1 MLHSCNAFAL
11 FFALVMARPL
21 GLWFN
26 SSNFQKWWLSRL
38 AGDLVQT
45 LENLEMKKTLVA
57 LAALAATASF
67 AQSFVTL
74 SGRASMDVSTF
85 EAGGTTTATE
95 SYARK
100 VRVADTSS
108 RITFAAQEDLGAGS
122 KAGVYCETG
131 INIDT
136 ANASGQAN
144 TANANTSEW
153 CSREGR
159 LYYGNNL
166 AEIRLGRQNVW
177 WTQGALNQVG
187 SRHMGSDSF
196 TNLQNGGV
204 GVYGVRL
211 ENMVLLNL
219 NGDAG
224 AFAGSQVYAGRMG
237 GATGEGAVA
246 NAAVT
251 ATATATAATSANNV
265 ISNGQYAGFKLAY
278 TQGQIVG
285 MIDYQTS
292 HNSAGTGT
300 TGVTGVSTGNTSSFD
315 RSATKLGLGYKY
327 AGAAS
332 SSIVSAQMWNK
343 KRTDLTAPTTAN
355 VTLTGTGG
363 ILSTTNSGS
372 GKDSGYGI
380 VVEHD
385 LGANR
390 MVVAQWGKANN
401 LKNVSGA
408 EQDGTGATAYTIGFR
423 QALSK
428 RTHVYTAYHTI
439 KNDANINYN
448 MGGGNY
454 TSAAVVGNG
463 AQIKM
468 FALGMQHDF

>member
-1 MLHSCNAFAL
+1 
-11 FFALVMARPL
+11 
-21 GLWFN
+21 
-26 SSNFQKWWLSRL
+26 
-38 AGDLVQT
+38 
-45 LENLEMKKTLVA
+45 
-57 LAALAATASF
+57 
-67 AQSFVTL
+67 
-74 SGRASMDVSTF
+74 MDVSTF

-95 SYARK
+95 SYGRK

-122 KAGVYCETG
+122 RAGVYCETG

-159 LYYGNNL
+159 LYYGNSL
-166 AEIRLGRQNVW
+166 AEVRLGRQNVW

-187 SRHMGSDSF
+187 SRHLGSDSF

-211 ENMVLLNL
+211 ENMAMIHFG
-219 NGDAG
+219 GDAG
-224 AFAGSQVYAGRMG
+224 SFAGSQVYAGRMG
-237 GATGEGAVA
+237 GASGEGAIA
-246 NAAVT
+246 NASGT
-251 ATATATAATSANNV
+251 NLSATAANSV

-285 MIDYQTS
+285 LVDYQTS
-292 HNSAGTGT
+292 HNSAGTAT
-300 TGVTGVSTGNTSSFD
+300 TGVANSATGNTSSFD
-315 RSATKLGLGYKY
+315 RTAVKYGLGYKY

-332 SSIVSAQMWNK
+332 TSIVSAQMWNK
-343 KRTDLTAPTTAN
+343 KRTDLTAPSTAN
-355 VTLTGTGG
+355 VTLAGTAG
-363 ILSTTNSGS
+363 ILSTTNNGS
-372 GKDSGYGI
+372 GKDSGFGF

-385 LGANR
+385 LGKNN
-390 MVVAQWGKANN
+390 MLIAQWGKANN
-401 LKNVSGA
+401 LKNAANVD
-408 EQDGTGATAYTIGFR
+408 QDGTGATAYTIGYR

-428 RTHVYTAYHTI
+428 RTHWYTAYHTI

-448 MGGGNY
+448 MSGGNY

>member
-1 MLHSCNAFAL
+1 MLHLCNAKAL
-11 FFALVMARPL
+11 FFALVVATYT

-26 SSNFQKWWLSRL
+26 SCNFPKWRLSRET
-38 AGDLVQT
+38 GDLVQT

-85 EAGGTTTATE
+85 EATGSTANTATAN
-95 SYARK
+95 YDFARR

-136 ANASGQAN
+136 ANANGQAA

-211 ENMVLLNL
+211 ENMVMVNF

-224 AFAGSQVYAGRMG
+224 AFAGSQVYAGRM
-237 GATGEGAVA
+237 A
-246 NAAVT
+246 NANGEASV
-251 ATATATAATSANNV
+251 ATASAATPITNA
-265 ISNGQYAGFKLAY
+265 QYGGYKLVY
-278 TQGQIVG
+278 TSGQIVG
-285 MIDYQTS
+285 MIDYQSS
-292 HNSAGTGT
+292 HNTAAA
-300 TGVTGVSTGNTSSFD
+300 TGVSSFD
-315 RSATKLGLGYKY
+315 RSAYKYGLGYKY
-327 AGAAS
+327 AGAAN
-332 SSIVSAQMWNK
+332 SSIVSFQMWDK

-355 VTLTGTGG
+355 VTLAGGTTGVA
-363 ILSTTNSGS
+363 TTNSGS
-372 GKDSGYGI
+372 GKDSGYGFS
-380 VVEHD
+380 VEHD

-390 MVVAQWGKANN
+390 MLVAQYGKANS
-401 LKNVSGA
+401 LKNTAGT
-408 EQDGTGATAYTIGFR
+408 EQTDTGATAYTIGFR

-428 RTHVYTAYHTI
+428 RTHVYTAFHTI
-439 KNDANINYN
+439 KNDKNINYN
-448 MGGGNY
+448 MSGGNY
-454 TSAAVVGNG
+454 TSAANVANG
-463 AQIKM
+463 AEIKM
-468 FALGMQHDF
+468 YALGMQHDF

>member
-1 MLHSCNAFAL
+1 
-11 FFALVMARPL
+11 
-21 GLWFN
+21 
-26 SSNFQKWWLSRL
+26 
-38 AGDLVQT
+38 
-45 LENLEMKKTLVA
+45 MKKTLVA
-57 LAALAATASF
+57 IAALAAFGAQ
-67 AQSFVTL
+67 AQSFVNLT
-74 SGRASMDVSTF
+74 GRASMDVSTF
-85 EAGGTTTATE
+85 EATGSTAGATADFK
-95 SYARK
+95 SR

-122 KAGVYCETG
+122 RAGVYCETG
-131 INIDT
+131 INID
-136 ANASGQAN
+136 NAAATGQAG
-144 TANANTSEW
+144 TANANTSEF

-166 AEIRLGRQNVW
+166 AEVRLGRQNVW

-187 SRHMGSDSF
+187 SRHLGSDSF

-204 GVYGVRL
+204 GVLGVRL
-211 ENMVLLNL
+211 ENMAMVNF

-224 AFAGSQVYAGRMG
+224 AFAGSQVYAGRIG
-237 GATGEGAVA
+237 GTTGEAAVA
-246 NAAVT
+246 NT
-251 ATATATAATSANNV
+251 NT
-265 ISNGQYAGFKLAY
+265 NGQYAGGKLVY

-285 MIDYQTS
+285 MFDYQTS
-292 HNSAGTGT
+292 HNNVVAAGTGAT
-300 TGVTGVSTGNTSSFD
+300 AVNAFD

-355 VTLTGTGG
+355 VTIAGGSTGIITQN
-363 ILSTTNSGS
+363 TGS
-372 GKDSGYGI
+372 GNDSGYGF

-390 MVVAQWGKANN
+390 MVIAQYGKANN

-408 EQDGTGATAYTIGFR
+408 EQTDTGATAYTLGFR

-428 RTHVYTAYHTI
+428 RTHVYTAYHVI

-448 MGGGNY
+448 MSGGNY
-454 TSAAVVGNG
+454 SSAANVANG

-468 FALGMQHDF
+468 LAVGMQHDF

>member
-1 MLHSCNAFAL
+1 MLHLCNAIAL
-11 FFALVMARPL
+11 FFMLVMARPL

-85 EAGGTTTATE
+85 EATGSTTATNDFN
-95 SYARK
+95 RK

-122 KAGVYCETG
+122 RAGVYCETG

-187 SRHMGSDSF
+187 SRHMGSDTF

-204 GVYGVRL
+204 GVYGVRV
-211 ENMVLLNL
+211 ENTALVNFG
-219 NGDAG
+219 GDAG

-237 GATGEGAVA
+237 GATGEGA
-246 NAAVT
+246 AAS
-251 ATATATAATSANNV
+251 ATQIT
-265 ISNGQYAGFKLAY
+265 NGQFAGGKLVY
-278 TQGQIVG
+278 TAGQIIG
-285 MIDYQTS
+285 MLDYQTS
-292 HNSAGTGT
+292 HNSATAAAATGF
-300 TGVTGVSTGNTSSFD
+300 TGGANSFD

-343 KRTDLTAPTTAN
+343 KRTDLTSASASLVLPGN
-355 VTLTGTGG
+355 SGLTN
-363 ILSTTNSGS
+363 TTNSGS
-372 GKDSGYGI
+372 GKDSGYGF

-401 LKNVSGA
+401 LKDSTGA
-408 EQDGTGATAYTIGFR
+408 EVANTGATAYTIGFR

-439 KNDANINYN
+439 KNDSAINYN
-448 MGGGNY
+448 MSGGNY
-454 TSAAVVGNG
+454 SSANLVGNG

>member
-1 MLHSCNAFAL
+1 
-11 FFALVMARPL
+11 
-21 GLWFN
+21 
-26 SSNFQKWWLSRL
+26 
-38 AGDLVQT
+38 
-45 LENLEMKKTLVA
+45 MKKTLVA
-57 LAALAATASF
+57 LAALAATSAF

-85 EAGGTTTATE
+85 ETSGAA
-95 SYARK
+95 AAADNFNRK

-122 KAGVYCETG
+122 RAGVYCETG

-159 LYYGNNL
+159 MYYGNNL
-166 AEIRLGRQNVW
+166 AEVRLGRQNVW

-187 SRHMGSDSF
+187 SRHTGSDSF

-211 ENMVLLNL
+211 ENMVMVNF

-237 GATGEGAVA
+237 GATGEGAA
-246 NAAVT
+246 
-251 ATATATAATSANNV
+251 ATATQ
-265 ISNGQYAGFKLAY
+265 ISNGQYAGGKLVY
-278 TQGQIVG
+278 TAGQLIG
-285 MIDYQTS
+285 MIDYQSS
-292 HNSAGTGT
+292 HNSPTAAAASGFTG
-300 TGVTGVSTGNTSSFD
+300 GANSFD
-315 RSATKLGLGYKY
+315 RTASKLGLGYKY

-343 KRTDLTAPTTAN
+343 KRTDVTSAVSGTNALVLPGNNGLTN
-355 VTLTGTGG
+355 
-363 ILSTTNSGS
+363 TTNAGS
-372 GKDSGYGI
+372 GKDSGYGF

-385 LGANR
+385 LGANNLL
-390 MVVAQWGKANN
+390 VAQWGKANN
-401 LKNVSGA
+401 MKDYTGNDVANS
-408 EQDGTGATAYTIGFR
+408 GATAYTIGYR
-423 QALSK
+423 TNLSK

-439 KNDANINYN
+439 KNQTAANYN
-448 MGGGNY
+448 MSGGNY
-454 TSAAVVGNG
+454 SSANLVANG
-463 AQIKM
+463 SEIKM
-468 FALGMQHDF
+468 VAVGMQHDF